1 MAQGRASAWGG
12 APHSCSPSAGGKRL
26 RLISPC
32 PPPAVQEAA
41 TEGAETDAAGARSPL
56 FRPKKRVGCRPKR
69 LHVGSGTAWWEQ
81 GASQNT
87 SLLVIE
93 FGVCHL
99 SFFIWPSACA
109 PHAPQGGSCLERC
122 GIKELG
128 AQVPWHPGPC
138 PVGPAPSVPGADR
151 LVSRRGEGGEDGATR
166 VPCPLPGWAPATAC
180 SPSGTLPAVRN
191 RRFTPYLFSHSCFPL
206 PPLFCQKDPGRLTAL
221 SSGPSRLPYLPPRPR
236 LLLWGPQ
243 SQRPGQSRPRRHS
256 ACCMPFC
263 DPAGSGRCCSP

>member
-93 FGVCHL
+93 FGVSPFLLYLAKCMYPPR
-99 SFFIWPSACA
+99 S
-109 PHAPQGGSCLERC
+109 
-122 GIKELG
+122 
-128 AQVPWHPGPC
+128 PG
-138 PVGPAPSVPGADR
+138 R
-151 LVSRRGEGGEDGATR
+151 E
-166 VPCPLPGWAPATAC
+166 LPGEVW
-180 SPSGTLPAVRN
+180 
-191 RRFTPYLFSHSCFPL
+191 
-206 PPLFCQKDPGRLTAL
+206 D
-221 SSGPSRLPYLPPRPR
+221 
-236 LLLWGPQ
+236 
-243 SQRPGQSRPRRHS
+243 
-256 ACCMPFC
+256 
-263 DPAGSGRCCSP
+263 